1 MNLTPVIKESFLQFG
16 GAVLQSRAL
25 PDARDILKP
34 SARQIFYCLY
44 TDKFVHEKPF
54 QKTLKAIGSAF
65 RMYIHGDS
73 SAEGIIMRAG
83 QPFAM
88 RYPLVEVEGSY
99 GTLLASG
106 SWAAPRY
113 CLTGD
118 AFVSTNKGLIKI
130 EDIVKSE
137 ENSDNEIPTLTCRGA
152 FGLTTTNLIFNSGLQ
167 QTYKLTL
174 KNGIQISGTPNHP
187 ILTLN
192 DKFEF
197 VWKTIDE
204 LNVGDKILLNVRNN
218 FLYGEEDDIEYAKAL
233 GCLISEGYL
242 SVENKINII
251 NSDLDM
257 IMPVQ
262 NLLQKYGSKAIYH
275 KRNQKDNCYE
285 ISTTNQALYKKLK
298 EDNCTYDSYHKHIP
312 NSVFRGTREYQKE
325 FIKYLF
331 EGDGCVSIHSNHYGT
346 IAYSSVSEDL
356 IRELQILLLSNF
368 GIVSFITRQKKRK
381 EIKLEIGGEDA
392 YLFCKNI
399 GFVSERKNEK
409 AEQVIKL
416 YEENRNKKSTGSRGW
431 RVFPEIRNYLM
442 NYYPEAKLI
451 INRKDRPN
459 ECNGPLMSKDGLK
472 ILKEKLPYE
481 VYSKIEF
488 IYRNFVSIPIIQK
501 ENSGLQVVYSPKIN
515 ESCNSFTANGIIN
528 HNTSAR
534 LSKLANYLFADIG
547 KDVVSEW
554 RDNYDDTEKYP
565 MVLPSKGYYNIVNGS
580 YGIGVG
586 ASSSIP
592 QYNLKEVNEALIK
605 LLWNSDISFDEIYCA
620 PDFATG
626 AVMLNAKEVKE
637 SHRNGTGSACKLRS
651 VIEFDSK
658 ERCLMVTEIPYMV
671 YTETI
676 CKQLEEIVNGEDNPG
691 IERFNDLTGEKPLIK
706 IYLGK
711 KSNPDRIIKY
721 LYKNTSLQSHYGVNF
736 TVLENG
742 RYPKVFTWKQL
753 LQAHLDHE
761 RKVYIRGFE
770 FDLKKIRA
778 RIHIIEGLLK
788 AYDAI
793 DEVVQTIKTS
803 ASSTAANEALRR
815 LLRIDEIQA
824 KAILDLKLARLS
836 KLDINK
842 LCNEKS
848 DLKKEETRI
857 ESILSDDTL
866 LKKEIE
872 KGLREVAE
880 KFGDAR
886 RTQILNLEETE
897 EGEAVEKKRL
907 SVSFTNK
914 GGVFS
919 NEISTLYT
927 QKRGS
932 VGTRLKLEKGE
943 YIVENV
949 VGDSTELV
957 LLFTSNGLCRKI
969 TLGDFKIGEKN
980 YLQLDEGEQLCAAT
994 LMAYKDY
1001 VLFATRNGMVK
1012 KTLLSNFSVGRNS
1025 TVKSL
1030 TLTKGDALISVC
1042 FLNKERIGI
1051 LTKGGNFVIIKSEDV
1066 REVGRVA
1073 QGVKGITLK
1082 EGDEVVS
1089 VRAIPDSTVEILSAT
1104 SNGDAKRTSITE
1116 YGVQGRAT
1124 KGLKIQNGAQ
1134 FGDFYPLTNE
1144 SEILANGTATQLC
1157 LSISDIALSGR
1168 ATQGVRLMKLKPN
1181 EKFFRFSSI

>member
-1 MNLTPVIKESFLQFG
+1 MNVNLTPIIKESFLQFG

-25 PDARDILKP
+25 PDARDLLKP

-54 QKTLKAIGSAF
+54 QKTLKAIGSCF
-65 RMYIHGDS
+65 RLYIHGDA
-73 SAEGIIMRAG
+73 SAEGVIMRAA

-99 GTLLASG
+99 GTLLASS

-113 CLTGD
+113 
-118 AFVSTNKGLIKI
+118 
-130 EDIVKSE
+130 
-137 ENSDNEIPTLTCRGA
+137 
-152 FGLTTTNLIFNSGLQ
+152 
-167 QTYKLTL
+167 
-174 KNGIQISGTPNHP
+174 
-187 ILTLN
+187 
-192 DKFEF
+192 
-197 VWKTIDE
+197 
-204 LNVGDKILLNVRNN
+204 
-218 FLYGEEDDIEYAKAL
+218 
-233 GCLISEGYL
+233 
-242 SVENKINII
+242 
-251 NSDLDM
+251 
-257 IMPVQ
+257 
-262 NLLQKYGSKAIYH
+262 
-275 KRNQKDNCYE
+275 
-285 ISTTNQALYKKLK
+285 
-298 EDNCTYDSYHKHIP
+298 
-312 NSVFRGTREYQKE
+312 
-325 FIKYLF
+325 
-331 EGDGCVSIHSNHYGT
+331 
-346 IAYSSVSEDL
+346 
-356 IRELQILLLSNF
+356 
-368 GIVSFITRQKKRK
+368 
-381 EIKLEIGGEDA
+381 
-392 YLFCKNI
+392 
-399 GFVSERKNEK
+399 
-409 AEQVIKL
+409 
-416 YEENRNKKSTGSRGW
+416 
-431 RVFPEIRNYLM
+431 
-442 NYYPEAKLI
+442 
-451 INRKDRPN
+451 
-459 ECNGPLMSKDGLK
+459 
-472 ILKEKLPYE
+472 
-481 VYSKIEF
+481 
-488 IYRNFVSIPIIQK
+488 
-501 ENSGLQVVYSPKIN
+501 
-515 ESCNSFTANGIIN
+515 
-528 HNTSAR
+528 TSAR
-534 LSKLANYLFADIG
+534 LSPISNYLFSNIQ
-547 KDVVSEW
+547 KEVIEEW
-554 RDNYDDTEKYP
+554 RDNYDNTEKYP
-565 MVLPSKGYYNIVNGS
+565 MVLPSKGFFNLVNGS

-586 ASSSIP
+586 ASCSCP
-592 QYNLKEVNEALIK
+592 QYNLKELNEALIK
-605 LLWNSDISFDEIYCA
+605 LLWNPNISFEDIYCI

-626 AVMLNAKEVKE
+626 AVLLNADEVKK
-637 SHRNGTGSACKLRS
+637 SHENGTGAACKLRA
-651 VIEFDSK
+651 VVNWDKK
-658 ERCLMVTEIPYMV
+658 ERCLVVTELPYML
-671 YTETI
+671 YTETL
-676 CKQLEEIVNGEDNPG
+676 CKQFEEIINGENNPG
-691 IERFNDLTGEKPLIK
+691 IERFNDLTGVNPLIK
-706 IYLGK
+706 IYLSK
-711 KSNPDRIIKY
+711 NASPEKVLKF
-721 LYKNTSLQSHYGVNF
+721 LYKNTSLQIHYGVNF
-736 TVLENG
+736 TFLENG
-742 RYPKVFTWKQL
+742 RYPRVYGWKEL

-761 RKVYIRGFE
+761 KTVYINGFQ
-770 FDLKKIRA
+770 FDRRKILA
-778 RIHIIEGLLK
+778 RLHILEALIK
-788 AYDAI
+788 AISMI
-793 DEVVQTIKTS
+793 DEVVKIIKQSADTKS
-803 ASSTAANEALRR
+803 ASIGLQK
-815 LLRIDEIQA
+815 LLDIDETQT
-824 KAILDLKLARLS
+824 KAILDLKLSRLTHLDVS
-836 KLDINK
+836 KLTS
-842 LCNEKS
+842 EKAE
-848 DLKKEETRI
+848 LEKELTRI
-857 ESILSDDTL
+857 EAILANEVL

-957 LLFTSNGLCRKI
+957 LLFTSNGLCRKM

-1144 SEILANGTATQLC
+1144 NEILVNGTATQLC